1 MLSPV
6 NNNLTG
12 LAFETS
18 NKQAELEATISKLS
32 SGNKLVRAGDD
43 TGGYSQSAK
52 IGATNKRHYES
63 MHNLQNVLS
72 YCQTQDGIL
81 SSVGDIISRIGELA
95 ARALDITANDSDREN
110 YNKEFMELVDQLEKI
125 SNEEING
132 LPIFGA
138 GGFSD
143 DKKQFIESLHEN
155 WLKASEDL
163 ITQEYGWTPNANDS
177 WELIVNENDSSSNYA
192 AFVSRPVGM
201 GTV

>member
-1 MLSPV
+1 MATVNPQRWSDQQKGTMKACTICKMFFRIVRHKMAFSPP
-6 NNNLTG
+6 
-12 LAFETS
+12 LAISF
-18 NKQAELEATISKLS
+18 LE
-32 SGNKLVRAGDD
+32 
-43 TGGYSQSAK
+43 SA
-52 IGATNKRHYES
+52 S
-63 MHNLQNVLS
+63 LQL
-72 YCQTQDGIL
+72 
-81 SSVGDIISRIGELA
+81 E
-95 ARALDITANDSDREN
+95 ALDITANDSDREN

-192 AFVSRPVGM
+192 AFVSTSWDGNGVADVIEMQFDLPDFMPHPILNRTQQPI
-201 GTV
+201 